1 MKCIAVCVTKSN
13 RSVITDKDTE
23 KCKQYYLKMKRLLI
37 SILSQLLIKCDML
50 TCNIYGKKTRKQ
62 NKTHK
67 KTLEDAVFMQF
78 TCYMWH
84 NSCSNT
90 KRGLM
95 YATTVYN
102 YVNIPHEYVDIHET

>member
-50 TCNIYGKKTRKQ
+50 TCNIYGKNPENETKRT
-62 NKTHK
+62 K
-67 KTLEDAVFMQF
+67 KPSKMQF
-78 TCYMWH
+78 
-84 NSCSNT
+84 SCSLPVT
-90 KRGLM
+90 CGTIHAR
-95 YATTVYN
+95 
-102 YVNIPHEYVDIHET
+102 IPSEV

>member
-50 TCNIYGKKTRKQ
+50 TCNIYGKKTQKTKQ
-62 NKTHK
+62 NAQKNPRRCSFHAVYLLHVAQFM
-67 KTLEDAVFMQF
+67 LEYQARFNV
-78 TCYMWH
+78 CYY
-84 NSCSNT
+84 S
-90 KRGLM
+90 
-95 YATTVYN
+95 V
-102 YVNIPHEYVDIHET
+102 